1 MHYAPAFCGRTGGV
15 ELGSRSGDNTGLHLS
30 LEARSAC
37 LLSPSK
43 TSAASWVTR
52 SPATPR
58 NTCWSRPFDAA
69 HLDWRFLTFE
79 VPAVDFEG
87 ALRGARIFGFRG
99 VMLAPPHRAR
109 VLPYLEELGD
119 AARISGQVNCVAQ
132 ADGRLRGYN
141 TEGRALR
148 HLLEQHGPLTGAK
161 VTVIGAG
168 RVAKS
173 IAAEL
178 ASVEVQEL
186 AFVTR
191 RAEETEKFA
200 ARLTNETP
208 LGACAVLPW
217 DTDAPLRALEG
228 SRVLINA
235 TPLGRPDDGSL
246 KVSLE
251 GLVPKST
258 VADVLY
264 NPPHTP
270 LLARADESGFATV
283 DGLTLLIEQA
293 ALAFEIW
300 TGASADRTVMREA
313 VEEFLVL

>member
-1 MHYAPAFCGRTGGV
+1 MSTQSQQDVCC
-15 ELGSRSGDNTGLHLS
+15 LMGDPVAGNPTQYM
-30 LEARSAC
+30 LEQA
-37 LLSPSK
+37 
-43 TSAASWVTR
+43 
-52 SPATPR
+52 
-58 NTCWSRPFDAA
+58 FDAA

-79 VPAVDFEG
+79 VSAVDFEG

-132 ADGRLRGYN
+132 TDGRLRGYN

-161 VTVIGAG
+161 VTVLGAG

-191 RAEETEKFA
+191 RQDETEKFA
-200 ARLTNETP
+200 ARLTDETP
-208 LGACAVLPW
+208 LGSCTVLPW
-217 DTDAPLRALEG
+217 EADAPLRAVEG

-235 TPLGRPDDGSL
+235 TPLGRPDDGPL
-246 KVSLE
+246 EVSLE
-251 GLVPKST
+251 GLAPKST

-270 LLARADESGFATV
+270 LLARADECGFATV